1 MQDASHVQDVIEGP
15 QRCERTS
22 KRKQRN
28 KVKDH
33 DRDRVKGSNVEPGQ
47 MGLKQRFQ
55 SVGVNYDGVTELVN
69 KNHDNRSLDHNTG
82 TAVDVRQS
90 GKRHHHGSET
100 RRSTAQTTQELGE
113 NRGNSQPEVGDK
125 RGNIQPEVGD
135 KRGNSQP
142 EVGDKRGNL
151 QSEVGDKRGNLHSE
165 VGDKRGNIQPEVGDK
180 RGNSQPEVGD
190 KRGNLQSEVGDKRGN
205 LQSENMKGVD
215 LGPGSDRRRRR
226 RRAARACPGGRSKRP
241 VGFRSRSSNSSLD
254 KIRFRSGRRSTPEL
268 KRRSRKSTHN
278 IEIDGP
284 RVSQDHP
291 SQLRE
296 SSDKVPV
303 NDMPGRRR
311 SRHRH
316 SGAAL
321 PEQRMGDQV
330 GGAGSHDNIRSR
342 SKSKG
347 KHTYILQRSRGT
359 PQRLTL
365 KQDEKTS
372 QSQTMNRRVA
382 RSTRPRRKPLSSRPT
397 RSVGTNTT
405 GIADLPQRISVIV
418 DNPTLDV
425 GSQPPT
431 SPHPDLP
438 LCMKVSW
445 VVFNIAVTS
454 APVVSSVYFLVLYP
468 MLRREQPLFHA
479 SALDLNLHGINSL
492 IVLLEVLISAFPVRL
507 FHCVFPLAYG
517 LSYVVFSAAYWGM
530 DKQNNVLYPV
540 ILDWNQPG
548 VAVGVVAVLVGV
560 ATPLFQLLWY
570 GVYRLRILVYHRLYG
585 HQPAYS
591 PVRQTVVSDTHR
603 KETQV

>member
-1 MQDASHVQDVIEGP
+1 MLHYHLEECGRKGAKKRLQESKENGMQDTSHVQDVIEGP

-28 KVKDH
+28 KVKGH

-69 KNHDNRSLDHNTG
+69 KNHDNRSHDHNTG
-82 TAVDVRQS
+82 NAVDVRQS

-100 RRSTAQTTQELGE
+100 RRSTAQTTQEVGE

-135 KRGNSQP
+135 KRGNIKP
-142 EVGDKRGNL
+142 EVGDKRGNI
-151 QSEVGDKRGNLHSE
+151 QSEVGDKRGN
-165 VGDKRGNIQPEVGDK
+165 I
-180 RGNSQPEVGD
+180 
-190 KRGNLQSEVGDKRGN
+190 QSEVGDKRGN

-215 LGPGSDRRRRR
+215 LGPGSDRRRR

-296 SSDKVPV
+296 SSDKVPI
-303 NDMPGRRR
+303 NDMPGKRR

-330 GGAGSHDNIRSR
+330 GGAGSHDNNRSR

-372 QSQTMNRRVA
+372 QSHTMNRRVA

-418 DNPTLDV
+418 DNPPLDV

-585 HQPAYS
+585 HRPAYS